1 MQDDAHTHTISEDG
15 KALAIMA
22 HDIKAPLSTIVSLLG
37 VIDKGYV
44 DDLAKIRELV
54 SRASQKAQILIAMV
68 DDILDYTLLS
78 DKSMMKTEIVD
89 LCEIL
94 DESISMM
101 KAFADERGISI
112 IAPVKGLAL
121 GKEKKM
127 VNGNYTFLM
136 RVFNNIIGNAIK
148 YNKEKGKIT
157 IECSEETGKNAIST
171 IIADTGIG
179 IPEEEM
185 DKVFKIFERG
195 KYARRNINGSLGLG
209 LSLVKQIVEDHN
221 GKIDLYSTVG
231 VGTTI
236 TVTLPFYKEENKDRE
251 IKKEEQ
257 MSQKILVVDD
267 DIDVLESRKIVLEH
281 NKYDVVSATNVKV
294 AQELLENEA
303 IDLIIL
309 DVMMEKDSDGFNFA
323 QALKKDPKYK
333 HIPIIL
339 ATAVNQR
346 TKFKFD
352 IEKDGDF
359 LPVEKFMEKP
369 IDPDDLI
376 VTIRGLLK

>member
-1 MQDDAHTHTISEDG
+1 
-15 KALAIMA
+15 
-22 HDIKAPLSTIVSLLG
+22 
-37 VIDKGYV
+37 
-44 DDLAKIRELV
+44 
-54 SRASQKAQILIAMV
+54 
-68 DDILDYTLLS
+68 
-78 DKSMMKTEIVD
+78 
-89 LCEIL
+89 
-94 DESISMM
+94 
-101 KAFADERGISI
+101 
-112 IAPVKGLAL
+112 
-121 GKEKKM
+121 
-127 VNGNYTFLM
+127 
-136 RVFNNIIGNAIK
+136 
-148 YNKEKGKIT
+148 
-157 IECSEETGKNAIST
+157 
-171 IIADTGIG
+171 
-179 IPEEEM
+179 
-185 DKVFKIFERG
+185 
-195 KYARRNINGSLGLG
+195 
-209 LSLVKQIVEDHN
+209 
-221 GKIDLYSTVG
+221 
-231 VGTTI
+231 
-236 TVTLPFYKEENKDRE
+236 
-251 IKKEEQ
+251 

-281 NKYDVVSATNVKV
+281 NKYDVVTATNVKV

-323 QALKKDPKYK
+323 QALKKDPLYK